1 MVSLFIQGFSPV
13 FPAILLITILAISIA
28 LSWWSYQYLT
38 SIPFWKKTGLI
49 TLRASALTILLVLLF
64 NPFLQLTETEIETP
78 EIYVYLDDSQS
89 VDITRGEYNG
99 LESYQEIL
107 RSLESNLDDNFDYT
121 FHLFDNDVREG
132 SEIEALGTA
141 TNIQSAIEHIA
152 ENQNEMVSAILISDG
167 IYTRGRNPVFTAQS
181 QSTPIFTIPIGDT
194 TDVRDVLIS
203 DVDFN
208 STAYI
213 DTRETIR
220 MEIQQNGYPNEIAT
234 VNLYRNGE
242 LYDDSEVEFVEEI
255 SSHEVQFEVEYDEE
269 GVVEYEVDVPGLPN
283 EFTLQN
289 NTETFAV
296 DVLDAR
302 TNILSLAFEVHP
314 DVASIRRLIASDR
327 QNELTS
333 TNFIRTGLYTGV
345 DPTVKSEEYDLIV
358 LHGLP
363 SQNEPITNWLNEQNE
378 TPLVLFQTP
387 TGYRQ
392 MDQAETLEI
401 FPHSIS
407 STGSILDVHL
417 NLVSDRASH
426 PILEFTGVDF
436 RRFPSVKTMQADYS
450 LSALAE
456 SHIMAEYQRNE
467 TEIPIVVTES
477 EVDRRSVFINGF
489 GWFRYATSANEEVN
503 NFYNE
508 FFTNVIS
515 WASTSPDEDNLTL
528 QPTDV
533 SFTENESIVI
543 RANLLNER
551 GEPESDA
558 LIELELELQ
567 EEDETQQ
574 FRMNSIGNGEYEVN
588 LGTFPE
594 GFYRIR
600 AEAIKG
606 DRTIGDAET
615 SFNVGQSIL
624 EFVNTR
630 RNDQLLTQ
638 LSSGT
643 GGLFLSDY
651 QFRAMYEL
659 LSEQGLNE
667 QIERVHQENRYLYSM
682 PFWFVIV
689 ILLLSA
695 EWILRRTVSLP

>member
-1 MVSLFIQGFSPV
+1 MISLFIQGFSPV
-13 FPAILLITILAISIA
+13 LPAILLIIILAFSIA

-38 SIPFWKKTGLI
+38 SIPLWKKTGLI
-49 TLRASALTILLVLLF
+49 TLRASALTILLLLLF
-64 NPFLQLTETEIETP
+64 NPFLQITETEIQNP
-78 EIYVYLDDSQS
+78 EIYIYLDDSQS

-107 RSLESNLDDNFDYT
+107 SSLESNLDDNFEYT
-121 FHLFDNDVREG
+121 FHLFDNEVREG
-132 SEIEALGTA
+132 SEVEALGTA
-141 TNIQSAIEHIA
+141 TNIQTAVEHIA
-152 ENQNEMVSAILISDG
+152 DNQNDMVSAILISDG
-167 IYTRGRNPVFTAQS
+167 IYTRGRNPIFTAQN

-203 DVDFN
+203 DVGFN
-208 STAYI
+208 STAYL

-220 MEIQQNGYPNEIAT
+220 VEIQQSGYPNEVAS
-234 VNLYRNGE
+234 VDLYRNGE
-242 LYDDSEVEFVEEI
+242 LYDEREVEFIEET
-255 SSHEVQFEVEYDEE
+255 SSHEVQFDVEYDEE
-269 GVVEYEVDVPGLPN
+269 GVVQYEVDIPGLPE

-333 TNFIRTGLYTGV
+333 TNFIRDGVYTNI
-345 DPTVKSEEYDLIV
+345 DPTTEGEDYDLIV

-363 SQNEPITNWLNEQNE
+363 SQNDPITAWLNEQDE
-378 TPLVLFQTP
+378 TPMVLFQTP
-387 TGYRQ
+387 AGYQQ
-392 MDQAETLEI
+392 MDQAEVLDA
-401 FPHSIS
+401 FPHSVS
-407 STGSILDVHL
+407 TTGSILDVHL

-426 PILEFTGVDF
+426 PILEFTAIDF
-436 RRFPSVKTMQADYS
+436 RRFPTVKTMQTDYS

-467 TEIPIVVTES
+467 TDIPIVVTELD
-477 EVDRRSVFINGF
+477 VDRRSVFINAF

-515 WASTSPDEDNLTL
+515 WASTSPDEDNLTI
-528 QPTDV
+528 QPADD
-533 SFTENESIVI
+533 SFTENENIVI
-543 RANLLNER
+543 RGNLVNER
-551 GEPESDA
+551 GEPEPDA

-567 EEDETQQ
+567 EEEETQQ
-574 FRMNSIGNGEYEVN
+574 FRMNSIGNGEYEVD

-594 GFYRIR
+594 GFYRVR
-600 AEAIKG
+600 AEATKG
-606 DRTIGDAET
+606 DRTIGGAET
-615 SFNVGQSIL
+615 SFNVGQSTL
-624 EFVNTR
+624 EFMNTR

-638 LSSGT
+638 LSART
-643 GGLFLSDY
+643 GGLFLSDH
-651 QFRAMYEL
+651 QLGAMYDL
-659 LSEQGLNE
+659 LSERGLNE
-667 QIERVHQENRYLYSM
+667 QIERIHQENRYLYSM
-682 PFWFVIV
+682 PFWFFIVIV
-689 ILLLSA
+689 LLSA
-695 EWILRRTVSLP
+695 EWILRRTISLP